1 MFDGIIEA
9 NSSSRTVESR
19 LINDPGDADG
29 LQLFTCACRS
39 WSEVAHR
46 RRST

>member
-9 NSSSRTVESR
+9 NFSSRTAESR

-29 LQLFTCACRS
+29 LQLFTWACRS